1 MNVIRNILTISLFLL
16 LLSCA
21 DYKIEKTDEIEK
33 KYYSSQGFALIYEDY
48 FYDEGLINKK
58 LKNSEIVVMHSFL
71 KKNTPIRV
79 INPSNEKFVETKISN
94 RAEYPKIYNIVIS
107 AKIANLLELD
117 NENPYV
123 EILEFKKN
131 KTFIAK
137 ESTTFDE
144 EKHVATKV
152 PVNEIKMDIL
162 TETNSEIKEESK
174 TKENHF
180 VIIVSDFYYLSSA
193 NNLKKHLKKET
204 QINKFLIKKIAENK
218 YRLSIGPFRNFKALK
233 SSYISL
239 NKLGFNE
246 LDIIYEK

>member
-1 MNVIRNILTISLFLL
+1 MNVIRNIFPICLFLL

-21 DYKIEKTDEIEK
+21 DYKIEKTDEVEK

-162 TETNSEIKEESK
+162 TDSNSEIKEESK

-218 YRLSIGPFRNFKALK
+218 YRLSIGPFRNFNALK